1 MSRLYFV
8 DMDMTLSTRGWV
20 DAESEEDA
28 KRIAL
33 ERIAKDPYYHASRGC
48 FLDAKVTDCFIDE
61 D

>member
-33 ERIAKDPYYHASRGC
+33 ERVAKDPYYHASRGC

-61 D
+61 E

>member
-8 DMDMTLSTRGWV
+8 DIDMTLSKRCWV

-33 ERIAKDPYYHASRGC
+33 ERVAKDPYYHARLGA
-48 FLDAKVTDCFIDE
+48 FIDAKVTDCFIDE